1 MNETMMPLVLTM
13 KEAITA
19 HATPDCRQCANV
31 DECYIIETCD
41 ANAACEDTVDSF
53 VCTCQSGYAM
63 IDGATNA
70 TPGNCKNINECRALN
85 KCSENATCDDTV
97 GSYTCTCLNGWTGD
111 GESCADIYL

>member
-1 MNETMMPLVLTM
+1 
-13 KEAITA
+13 
-19 HATPDCRQCANV
+19 
-31 DECYIIETCD
+31 
-41 ANAACEDTVDSF
+41 
-53 VCTCQSGYAM
+53 M